1 MRSSRLLLGL
11 ALTLSGVAATA
22 QTASRDNAVTLYG
35 AYRGGGG
42 FTDATSGQTLRLN
55 DSGAGGI
62 SYDRG
67 LDSSRQLQFYASY
80 QSTGLR
86 LDRSAVVNP
95 PGAGAAPAPLPIKVM
110 YFHIGGVNYFD
121 GPIGRGPYVVGGIG
135 ATVFAPG
142 SSGTHDEVRPSLN
155 LGIGYQ
161 SALGERVALRL
172 EARGYVTV
180 VNSSEGLFC
189 SGGCVL
195 KIKGDSVTQGEV
207 QLGVSYR
214 F

>member
-22 QTASRDNAVTLYG
+22 QTVSRDDAVTLYG

-55 DSGAGGI
+55 DSGAGAI

-67 LDSSRQLQFYASY
+67 LDGSRQLQLYASY
-80 QSTGLR
+80 QSTRLR

-95 PGAGAAPAPLPIKVM
+95 PAGAAPAPLPIKVM

-142 SSGTHDEVRPSLN
+142 SNSTSDEVRPSLN

-172 EARGYVTV
+172 EARGYATV
-180 VNSSEGLFC
+180 VNSSGGLFC

-195 KIKGDSVTQGEV
+195 KIKADSVTQGEV